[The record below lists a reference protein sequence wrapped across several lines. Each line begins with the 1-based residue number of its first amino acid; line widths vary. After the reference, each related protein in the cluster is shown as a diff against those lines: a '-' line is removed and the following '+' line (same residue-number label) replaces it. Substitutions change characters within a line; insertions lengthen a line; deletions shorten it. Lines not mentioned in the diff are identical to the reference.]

1 MASVGGKIGH
11 SAASTAERVV
21 AVRIV
26 TTLIFI
32 TFFLSLFVAN
42 PAYAQKATATPITQG
57 GYIVTFVNTSNL
69 TPQQRAELFNNS
81 SGPVTPV
88 QFWQLPLW
96 IQISALSSMS
106 GVIAITCLL
115 FVPLVIWRFRKS
127 VSFNKG
133 SVLTYIT
140 NNPGC
145 TTPELA
151 RDQKMN
157 IGTARYHVHRL
168 EDEGKIVLSRIGKYT
183 RLFVN
188 KSTYDD
194 REKLIASCLRNDT
207 CLGIVSIIMETPGIS
222 NQKLSEKLGMEKSL
236 VYRHM
241 QKLLDDKIVTCEWEG
256 KNKLYYISMDA
267 KETLIK
273 LMPLHYQCPGLKKE

>member
-1 MASVGGKIGH
+1 
-11 SAASTAERVV
+11 
-21 AVRIV
+21 
-26 TTLIFI
+26 
-32 TFFLSLFVAN
+32 
-42 PAYAQKATATPITQG
+42 
-57 GYIVTFVNTSNL
+57 
-69 TPQQRAELFNNS
+69 
-81 SGPVTPV
+81 
-88 QFWQLPLW
+88 
-96 IQISALSSMS
+96 MS
-106 GVIAITCLL
+106 GVLAVTCLL
-115 FVPLVIWRFRKS
+115 FVPLVIRRFRKNE
-127 VSFNKG
+127 SFNKG
-133 SVLTYIT
+133 AVLTYIT

-145 TTPELA
+145 TAPELA

-168 EDEGKIVLSRIGKYT
+168 QDEGKIILSRIGKYT

-207 CLGIVSIIMETPGIS
+207 CLGIVSAIMETPGIN

-241 QKLLDDKIVTCEWEG
+241 QKLLDDNIVTFEWEG
-256 KNKLYYISMDA
+256 KNKLYYISMDS

>member
-1 MASVGGKIGH
+1 M
-11 SAASTAERVV
+11 
-21 AVRIV
+21 
-26 TTLIFI
+26 
-32 TFFLSLFVAN
+32 AN
-42 PAYAQKATATPITQG
+42 PAFAQKTVVAPTTQG

-81 SGPVTPV
+81 NISSMSQV

-96 IQISALSSMS
+96 IQLSVLSSMS
-106 GVIAITCLL
+106 VVLAMSCLL
-115 FVPLVIWRFRKS
+115 FVPLVIRRFRRS
-127 VSFNKG
+127 ASFNKG

-145 TTPELA
+145 TAPELA

-157 IGTARYHVHRL
+157 IGTARYHIHRL
-168 EDEGKIVLSRIGKYT
+168 QDEGKIILSRMGKYT

-207 CLGIVSIIMETPGIS
+207 CLGIVSTIMETPGIS

-241 QKLLDDKIVTCEWEG
+241 QKLLDDHIVTFEWEG